1 MNTDS
6 TRAWVRLPSGKRLD
20 LLNPTLFD
28 WEDEDLAIGL
38 ARTYRWGGH
47 SAWPLPLS
55 VAQHSLAVLA
65 LRREAEPTGLAAR
78 AELRELLHALLAISA
93 EQVGTSGRIAVSTAE
108 GLNLNGSLFVEVR
121 VRDFGRGMD
130 AARVSALFAPDG
142 SGVNRATPAHALAL
156 ARSLGG
162 SLPVAERAG
171 DEILSLPL
179 SPAHSDADIADV
191 LEALERI
198 RDRAA

>member
-1 MNTDS
+1 VFEGRPPDVSADAQRIDLNQLMEQTVAEVEERVLRARSIS
-6 TRAWVRLPSGKRLD
+6 TELHLDAALPPL
-20 LLNPTLFD
+20 
-28 WEDEDLAIGL
+28 
-38 ARTYRWGGH
+38 H
-47 SAWPLPLS
+47 LPL
-55 VAQHSLAVLA
+55 
-65 LRREAEPTGLAAR
+65 R
-78 AELRELLHALLAISA
+78 ELRELLHALLAISA

-162 SLPVAERAG
+162 SLSCKSAVG
-171 DEILSLPL
+171 QGTVFQLLLPRTTRR
-179 SPAHSDADIADV
+179 PA
-191 LEALERI
+191 
-198 RDRAA
+198 AAAVQL